1 MCHSCYF
8 SSIIISTFV
17 FDLTIQTNSAIFKGL
32 FTFFNKRNEIGN
44 TGRWAGMIGWLLTMA
59 GSDNLGGCGIFAVCS
74 SSRQYTQA
82 STSLPIHTHIRLS
95 ILACMYMGQTLI
107 FVMRAA

>member
-1 MCHSCYF
+1 MCQNCYF
-8 SSIIISTFV
+8 SPIIQSFYV
-17 FDLTIQTNSAIFKGL
+17 RFDLTIQTNPASLKGL

-82 STSLPIHTHIRLS
+82 SPSVSIH
-95 ILACMYMGQTLI
+95 ILTLG
-107 FVMRAA
+107 